1 VLEAEKI
8 ERRIALRLPSFLGI
22 ALIVTNTDLLVTVPR
37 RLAEILSENNEIRVF
52 PSPVKLPSYQVKQ
65 HWHERYH
72 SDPGNIWLRGVM
84 SELDFQSAPETRSNR
99 PS

>member
-22 ALIVTNTDLLVTVPR
+22 ALIVAKTDLLVTVPR
-37 RLAEILSENNEIRVF
+37 RLAEILSGPSEIQVL
-52 PSPVKLPSYQVKQ
+52 PSPIKLPSYQVKQ

-84 SELDFQSAPETRSNR
+84 WQLFSA
-99 PS
+99 

>member
-1 VLEAEKI
+1 V
-8 ERRIALRLPSFLGI
+8 
-22 ALIVTNTDLLVTVPR
+22 LIVAKTDLLVTVPQ
-37 RLAEILSENNEIRVF
+37 RLAEILLENDIRVF

-84 SELDFQSAPETRSNR
+84 WQLFSA
-99 PS
+99 